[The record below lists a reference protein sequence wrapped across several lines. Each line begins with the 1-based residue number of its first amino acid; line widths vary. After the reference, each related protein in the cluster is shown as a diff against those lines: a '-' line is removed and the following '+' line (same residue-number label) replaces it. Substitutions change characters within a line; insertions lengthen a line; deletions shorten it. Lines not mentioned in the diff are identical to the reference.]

1 MVALPDLKRYKGR
14 KKWNMTMTEHD
25 IDLAEH
31 RGREHH
37 ISKLG
42 EFLKQIIYGGND
54 GIVTTFAVVAGFA
67 GAGAEGV
74 AQVGGIAVLLF
85 GLANL
90 LADATAMGLGEF
102 LSARSE
108 KELYYSIRDKEI
120 DEINNNPEMERMET
134 LEILGDKGI
143 SDKDANSMADILER
157 YPEYYGDFMMAYEIG
172 MSDPADEN
180 PAMNGLATFGSF
192 IVFGTIPLLPYF
204 VLDPVPNTFILS
216 VFATFSALAI
226 LGFLRYVVIRQNILR
241 CVGETV
247 LVGGVCAAVA
257 FAVGLAFA

>member
-1 MVALPDLKRYKGR
+1 
-14 KKWNMTMTEHD
+14 MTRPHET
-25 IDLAEH
+25 LAEH
-31 RGREHH
+31 KGREHH
-37 ISKLG
+37 ISKIG

-85 GLANL
+85 GFANL
-90 LADATAMGLGEF
+90 FADATAMGLGEF

-108 KELYYSIRDKEI
+108 KDLYHSVRDKEI
-120 DEINNNPEMERMET
+120 LEIHNNPEMERRET
-134 LEILGDKGI
+134 IEILSDKGMT
-143 SDKDANSMADILER
+143 DKDANGMADILER

-172 MSDPADEN
+172 MADPADEN

-192 IVFGTIPLLPYF
+192 IVFGVIPLVPYF
-204 VLDPVPNTFILS
+204 VLEPIPSTFNLS
-216 VFATFSALAI
+216 VFATFGALCV
-226 LGFLRYVVIRQNILR
+226 LGLLRYMVIRENILR

-247 LVGGVCAAVA
+247 LVGGVCASVA
-257 FAVGLAFA
+257 YVVGLAFA